1 MGAGN
6 FSGITNPFTL
16 LTNGTVTV
24 AGTVPDTLPDT
35 DNDKYYI

>member
-24 AGTVPDTLPDT
+24 AGTVPSSK
-35 DNDKYYI
+35 KYYI

>member
-16 LTNGTVTV
+16 YTNGTVTV
-24 AGTVPDTLPDT
+24 AGTVP
-35 DNDKYYI
+35 NGKYWI